1 MSEIRDTLFR
11 YLTLLQ
17 LIPRSPGRISTPVLL
32 EKLHERGF
40 QIDTRS
46 LQRDLRDKLALH
58 FPLTCDDT
66 HKPYR
71 WYFDRDFHRNLPA
84 LDVPSALTL
93 VLAEEYL
100 KGLLPPVVV
109 GQLSPQFRDA
119 RQLLDDLET
128 NGLSQW
134 ARRVRAIPNGMAL
147 IPAPLEER
155 VWQAVTQTLLEQKAL
170 DVRYLSRSA
179 EAEKIFTLHPQGLVS
194 RHSVTYLLATVNDYA
209 DIRQFALHRLK
220 SATISDAPWREA
232 PDFELDDYIRRG
244 AFGYRQSP
252 EDVTLVAD
260 VAPQVAWL
268 LTETPLAI
276 EQNLAPLPDSDWK
289 RLTAKVPDEQQTLWW
304 LMGMGANVEVIEP
317 VGWRQE
323 ILSTARA
330 IVARTEGDPHGG
342 YAPSYGSQTSP
353 PPDRQSTT

>member
-58 FPLTCDDT
+58 FPLSCDDSQR
-66 HKPYR
+66 PYR
-71 WYFDRDFHRNLPA
+71 WYFDRDFHCSLPA

-109 GQLSPQFRDA
+109 GQLTPQFRDA
-119 RQLLDDLET
+119 RQLLDDLQA

-134 ARRVRAIPNGMAL
+134 ARRVRAIPNGKAL
-147 IPAPLEER
+147 LPAPLAAAT
-155 VWQAVTQTLLEQKAL
+155 WQTVTQALLEQRAL
-170 DVRYLSRSA
+170 DVSYLSRSA
-179 EAEKIFTLHPQGLVS
+179 EEEKRFTLHPQGLVS
-194 RHSVTYLLATVNDYA
+194 RHSVTYLLATVNDYT
-209 DIRQFALHRLK
+209 DIRQFALHRIDE
-220 SATISDAPWREA
+220 ATLSETVWREA
-232 PDFELDDYIRRG
+232 SGFDLDDYIRGG

-252 EDVTLVAD
+252 EDVTLIAD

-268 LTETPLAI
+268 LTETPLAA
-276 EQNLAPLPDSDWK
+276 EQRLDPMPGSDWQ
-289 RLTAKVPDEQQTLWW
+289 RLTAKVPDDQQTLWW
-304 LMGMGANVEVIEP
+304 LMGMGSNVEVLAPEA
-317 VGWRQE
+317 WQSE
-323 ILSTARA
+323 ILDTARE
-330 IVARTEGDPHGG
+330 IVARS
-342 YAPSYGSQTSP
+342 ASQLA
-353 PPDRQSTT
+353 R

>member
-11 YLTLLQ
+11 YLTMLQ

-66 HKPYR
+66 QKPYR
-71 WYFDRDFHRNLPA
+71 WYFDRDFHCTLPA

-119 RQLLDDLET
+119 RQLLDDLAG
-128 NGLSQW
+128 NGLSLW
-134 ARRVRAIPNGMAL
+134 ARRVRAIPNGKAL

-155 VWQAVTQTLLEQKAL
+155 VWQAVTQALLEQKAL
-170 DVRYLSRSA
+170 DVSYLSRSA
-179 EAEKIFTLHPQGLVS
+179 EEEKRFTLHPQGLVS
-194 RHSVTYLLATVNDYA
+194 RHSVTYLLATVNDYT
-209 DIRQFALHRLK
+209 DIRQFALHRFR
-220 SATISDAPWREA
+220 AAMISDALWREA
-232 PDFELDDYIRRG
+232 PNFELDDYIRRG

-252 EDVTLVAD
+252 VDVTLIAHVE
-260 VAPQVAWL
+260 PQMAWL
-268 LTETPLAI
+268 LAETPLA
-276 EQNLAPLPDSDWK
+276 ESQTLTPLAESDWQ
-289 RLTAKVPDEQQTLWW
+289 RLEAIVPDDQQTLWW
-304 LMGMGANVEVIEP
+304 LMGMGASVEVLSP
-317 VGWRQE
+317 PHWRDE
-323 ILSTARA
+323 ILETARTIA
-330 IVARTEGDPHGG
+330 ARDMTFH
-342 YAPSYGSQTSP
+342 
-353 PPDRQSTT
+353 